1 MLNRYE
7 LPVARDEMERCDT
20 MRYVWE
26 KVKVQA
32 AEVSSHLIEIQ
43 PGFRKQLITNVKT
56 FATDCDDFYRDYSAV
71 SWQWEQKLDLLSSK
85 LNILL

>member
-7 LPVARDEMERCDT
+7 LPVAKDEMERCDT

-56 FATDCDDFYRDYSAV
+56 FATDCDDFYRDYAAV
-71 SWQWEQKLDLLSSK
+71 SRQLQL
-85 LNILL
+85 

>member
-26 KVKVQA
+26 RVKAQA
-32 AEVSSHLIEIQ
+32 TEVSSYLIEIQ
-43 PGFRKQLITNVKT
+43 PGFRKQLISNVKT
-56 FATDCDDFYRDYSAV
+56 FNTECEDFYRDYARVSVAV
-71 SWQWEQKLDLLSSK
+71 LT
-85 LNILL
+85 LNYYIF